1 MKKKLFRTSNSYA
14 PLTLRLLLGIVIF
27 AHGAQKLLGWFGG
40 FGFEGN
46 MHYFTIDRGLPW
58 SIGFLVI
65 LIEFFGPLALFIG
78 FATRIAS
85 LAIMTV
91 MTGIL
96 FTTFTDNFF
105 MNWYGTQKTEGFE
118 FFLLAI
124 GMSLSLVIS
133 GGGKLSVDRWLL
145 HDKRKKN
152 EAHPAYPTS
161 VAA

>member
-1 MKKKLFRTSNSYA
+1 M
-14 PLTLRLLLGIVIF
+14 
-27 AHGAQKLLGWFGG
+27 
-40 FGFEGN
+40 
-46 MHYFTIDRGLPW
+46 
-58 SIGFLVI
+58 GFLVI
-65 LIEFFGPLALFIG
+65 LIEFFGPVALFIG
-78 FATRIAS
+78 FATRLAGF
-85 LAIMTV
+85 AIMTV
-91 MTGIL
+91 MTGIIL
-96 FTTFTDNFF
+96 TTFTDYFF
-105 MNWYGTQKTEGFE
+105 MNWYGTRKTEGFE